1 MKTLI
6 TIRDTVKEFL
16 SKYDRFVIPVVKFL
30 VMLLVLL
37 SFNKVMGYSSDM
49 SSGGLM
55 FVISLVSAFLP
66 IQLIVLIAGAVGF
79 MHMYAVG
86 LDVAAVYLVMFLL
99 MYLLYLRFA
108 PKYGWLII
116 IMPMFYIVKLHYV
129 VPIIVGIFIG
139 PVGIVPAAFGVV
151 FYYFTQQVADYKTL
165 MQMASEESSFQGFSY
180 IIKGLM
186 ENKEMLLTV
195 IVFAFVIAAT
205 YIIYRQSFKYSW
217 IVAIGSGGILSIVL
231 FLMGGIVL
239 EADTNTGAIFLGTIV
254 GVLIA
259 VVLQFFKGILDYS
272 RLENVQFEDDEY
284 YYYVKAVP
292 KIRMEKQNIQV
303 KKITDTDAEL
313 DQYMGDSVG
322 SHTSQLRSSQTQTSK
337 DSRARTGAQIRVQ
350 NAGQTRQAGAQN
362 VGRTQGQVGAQN
374 AGRTQGQAGAQN
386 AGRTQGQAG
395 AQNAGRTQGQAGT
408 RNAGRTQGQT
418 GSNGIADRLQNP
430 IPQRTQNSSQTRNNA
445 QSRTQTSGQP
455 DYTNAQRQ
463 AQKQVY
469 NSTKNQA
476 QRTNTRPNRP
486 SGNQSE

>member
-186 ENKEMLLTV
+186 ENKEMLLTA

-217 IVAIGSGGILSIVL
+217 LVAIGSGGILSIVL

-272 RLENVQFEDDEY
+272 RLEIVQFEDDEY

-313 DQYMGDSVG
+313 DQYMESTG
-322 SHTSQLRSSQTQTSK
+322 SHTSQLRSSQTQSGK
-337 DSRARTGAQIRVQ
+337 DSRERTGAQIRVQ
-350 NAGQTRQAGAQN
+350 NAGQSKQAGS
-362 VGRTQGQVGAQN
+362 RN
-374 AGRTQGQAGAQN
+374 AGRTQGQAGAHN
-386 AGRTQGQAG
+386 TGRTQGQAG

-430 IPQRTQNSSQTRNNA
+430 IPQRTQNSSQTRNNV